1 MSTYVVWWTHD
12 NLAALWSW
20 LDENGLDPADGPAY
34 FMEKPWKWN
43 LEYDAMIHS
52 VHGKAPLNSSP
63 EDVLKFLNDHNL
75 PTGENG
81 QL

>member
-20 LDENGLDPADGPAY
+20 LTENGLEPHDGPAY

-43 LEYDAMIHS
+43 LEYDAFLHS
-52 VHGKAPLNSSP
+52 TQGKGALNSTP
-63 EDVLKFLNDHNL
+63 EEVLAYLHDNNL
-75 PTGENG
+75 PSGANQER
-81 QL
+81 